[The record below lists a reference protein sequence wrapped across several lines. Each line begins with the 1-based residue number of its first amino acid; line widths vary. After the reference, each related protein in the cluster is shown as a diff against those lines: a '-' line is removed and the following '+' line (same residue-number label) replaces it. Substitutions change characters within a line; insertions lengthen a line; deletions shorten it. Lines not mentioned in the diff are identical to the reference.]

1 MFFAVV
7 NYFFGGLVRGL
18 GFVGFRGLGLNLV
31 LSLRAQHLEPDL
43 MGTPLAC
50 PPSSAHMLYPRI
62 LLSLHIRNLNPK
74 PPDCKPLTYLKPQ
87 PLSSADRPLI
97 LRNAHCGFSP
107 RWAFPGVLCDNASRC
122 NLTSRWRVIFHGR
135 PPDFFT

>member
-1 MFFAVV
+1 MFFAIV
-7 NYFFGGLVRGL
+7 NIFLGGLVRGL

-31 LSLRAQHLEPDL
+31 LSLRAQRLEPDL

-50 PPSSAHMLYPRI
+50 LPSSAHMLYHRI

-74 PPDCKPLTYLKPQ
+74 PPDCKPLTYPKPQ

-97 LRNAHCGFSP
+97 LRSTHCGFPP
-107 RWAFPGVLCDNASRC
+107 RAFPGVLCVDASRC
-122 NLTSRWRVIFHGR
+122 NLTSRWCVIFHGR